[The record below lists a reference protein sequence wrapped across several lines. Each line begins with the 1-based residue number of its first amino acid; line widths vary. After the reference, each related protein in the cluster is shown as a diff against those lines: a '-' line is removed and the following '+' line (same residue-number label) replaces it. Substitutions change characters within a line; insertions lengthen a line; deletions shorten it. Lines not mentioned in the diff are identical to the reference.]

1 MDMVLA
7 EDLESLKIIAL
18 MGGCR
23 GPVFASSQVLAGA
36 LVTSPQT
43 ASRRLKS
50 LENQRLITRTMN
62 PDGQHIT
69 VTKEGEE
76 ELRREYAEY
85 CRLFGHEGGHYSLS
99 GVVVS
104 GLGEGRYYMS
114 LEPYKKQF
122 LRHLGFEPYPGT
134 LNLRLAGSDIPIRK
148 KIETLTWIPIK
159 GFSTEGRTFGGV
171 RCLPCRINDI
181 SCGIVVPGRS
191 HYPED
196 IVEVIAPVG
205 LRDDLH
211 LKENDRVNIEV
222 AYD

>member
-1 MDMVLA
+1 MVLA